1 MISCLI
7 LSFLLTEIC
16 MKTNYYFYYLRRNL
30 FSFLCCPIMC
40 IYVLSS
46 TLWFPH
52 ILCSVP
58 LYLQMFIGGLISYLR
73 YLCLFVHSGVKHIL
87 CCVFDFPFVLCT
99 LCYQFLWIVHFW
111 FPLRYSLTFIYKNR
125 SKLFH
130 CLSRVWQKH
139 DLISSNELLSEW
151 FSRLELINN
160 LSWAR
165 YPGSGVTFIIHMSLS
180 EF

>member
-73 YLCLFVHSGVKHIL
+73 YLCLFVYSGVKHIL

-99 LCYQFLWIVHFW
+99 LCYQFLWIVHFL
-111 FPLRYSLTFIYKNR
+111 FPLRLVYSMLPVSLDSPF
-125 SKLFH
+125 
-130 CLSRVWQKH
+130 
-139 DLISSNELLSEW
+139 LISPSVFSNVYL
-151 FSRLELINN
+151 
-160 LSWAR
+160 
-165 YPGSGVTFIIHMSLS
+165 
-180 EF
+180 